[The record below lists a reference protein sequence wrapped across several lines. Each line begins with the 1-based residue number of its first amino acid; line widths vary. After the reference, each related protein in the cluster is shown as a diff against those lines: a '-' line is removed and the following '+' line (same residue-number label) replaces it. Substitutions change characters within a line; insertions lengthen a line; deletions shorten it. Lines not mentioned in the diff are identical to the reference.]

1 MVRGELLEN
10 HLFLI
15 AAAVIVIISRRSM
28 LHPSGA
34 ATEVLMPATESPN
47 PTFSTHEAG
56 RPP

>member
-1 MVRGELLEN
+1 LEN

-28 LHPSGA
+28 LHPSLA